1 MYFSIYCSIK
11 TKNDKIPFCGKV
23 NLQISYFH
31 PQKVLGATL
40 EQNLSYDKIE
50 VEFVICS

>member
-11 TKNDKIPFCGKV
+11 IKHDKIPVCVKL

-31 PQKVLGATL
+31 PQKGLGVTL
-40 EQNLSYDKIE
+40 EQNLFYDKIE